1 MSRNV
6 RIILA
11 IIVVIAL
18 IAVAVVAA
26 IFVRGGDGTPS
37 ATISAPT
44 LAIDTQAEA
53 TTAPTQAAMEGA
65 TEATPS
71 NDTSADT
78 ASTDVESTGDV
89 VVYNIVTDQS
99 NVSFTL
105 TEDLRG
111 VPTTVVGE
119 TDQVAGQ
126 IAVDFA
132 TPQNSRVGEI
142 RINARTLQTDN
153 DFRNRAIRGEI
164 LQSAQDAFEFI
175 TFTPTEVVGLPETI
189 TPGQQFNFQLVGNLT
204 IRDITQP
211 VTFATT
217 IVSFSETE
225 LEGYAIATVQRASFN
240 LIIPSVPSVANV
252 SEAVDLRIDFGA
264 AAG

>member
-11 IIVVIAL
+11 IVVVIAV

-26 IFVRGGDGTPS
+26 IFIRGGDGTPS

-44 LAIDTQAEA
+44 LAIDTQTEA

-65 TEATPS
+65 TESTPS
-71 NDTSADT
+71 TET
-78 ASTDVESTGDV
+78 STDAESTGGV
-89 VVYNIVTDQS
+89 VIYNIITNQS

-175 TFTPTEVVGLPETI
+175 TFTPTEVTGLPETI
-189 TPGQQFNFQLVGNLT
+189 TPGEQFNFQIVGNLT

-211 VTFATT
+211 VTFETT
-217 IVSFSETE
+217 IVSFSDTA

-240 LIIPSVPSVANV
+240 LQIPSVPSVANV

-264 AAG
+264 EAS

>member
-11 IIVVIAL
+11 IVVVIAV

-26 IFVRGGDGTPS
+26 IFIRGGDGTPS

-44 LAIDTQAEA
+44 LAIDNQTEA
-53 TTAPTQAAMEGA
+53 TPAPTQAAMEGA
-65 TEATPS
+65 TEGTPS
-71 NDTSADT
+71 TDTS
-78 ASTDVESTGDV
+78 TDAESTGV
-89 VVYNIVTDQS
+89 VIYNIVTNQS

-105 TEDLRG
+105 TEELRG

-126 IAVDFA
+126 IAVDFSA
-132 TPQNSRVGEI
+132 PQNSRVGEI

-153 DFRNRAIRGEI
+153 DLRNRAIRGEI
-164 LQSAQDAFEFI
+164 LQSAQDVYEFI
-175 TFTPTEVVGLPETI
+175 TFTPTEVTGLPETI
-189 TPGQQFNFQLVGNLT
+189 TPGEQFNFQIVGNLT

-211 VTFATT
+211 VTFETT
-217 IVSFSETE
+217 IVSFSEAA
-225 LEGYAIATVQRASFN
+225 LEGYAIVTVQRASFN
-240 LIIPSVPSVANV
+240 LQIPSVPSVANV

-264 AAG
+264 EAS

>member
-11 IIVVIAL
+11 IIVVIAV
-18 IAVAVVAA
+18 IAIAVVAA
-26 IFVRGGDGTPS
+26 IFIRGGDGTPS

-44 LAIDTQAEA
+44 LEIATQVEP
-53 TTAPTQAAMEGA
+53 TTAPTEAAEEA
-65 TEATPS
+65 ATQEATTEAT
-71 NDTSADT
+71 AE
-78 ASTDVESTGDV
+78 ASSSGELI
-89 VVYNIVTDQS
+89 VYNIVTDQS

-126 IAVDFA
+126 LAVDFA
-132 TPQNSRVGEI
+132 NPQNSQVGEI
-142 RINARTLQTDN
+142 RINARTLQTDS

-164 LQSAQDAFEFI
+164 LQSAQDAYEFI
-175 TFTPTEVVGLPETI
+175 TFIPTEVTGLPETI
-189 TPGQQFNFQLVGNLT
+189 TEGQQFSFQIVGNLT

-211 VTFATT
+211 VTFETT
-217 IVSFSETE
+217 IISFSDTA
-225 LEGYAIATVQRASFN
+225 LEGYATATVQRGDFN
-240 LIIPSVPSVANV
+240 LQIPNVPSVANV
-252 SEAVDLRIDFGA
+252 SESVDLRIDFGA
-264 AAG
+264 EAG

>member
-6 RIILA
+6 RIIVG
-11 IIVVIAL
+11 IIVVLVIIAA
-18 IAVAVVAA
+18 AVYAYVY
-26 IFVRGGDGTPS
+26 ISGGDGTPS

-44 LAIDTQAEA
+44 LAVDTQTEP

-65 TEATPS
+65 TAATPS
-71 NDTSADT
+71 TDTSSGA
-78 ASTDVESTGDV
+78 ASAGSV
-89 VVYNIVTDQS
+89 VVYNIVTNQS

-105 TEDLRG
+105 TEDLMG
-111 VPTTVVGE
+111 QPTTVVGE

-126 IAVDFA
+126 IAVDFNN
-132 TPQNSRVGEI
+132 PQNSRVGEI
-142 RINARTLQTDN
+142 RINARTLQTDQEN
-153 DFRNRAIRGEI
+153 RNRAIRGQI
-164 LQSAQDAFEFI
+164 LQSAQDAYEFI

-189 TPGQQFNFQLVGNLT
+189 TPGQQFTFQIVGNLK

-211 VTFATT
+211 VTFETT

-225 LEGYAIATVQRASFN
+225 LEGYATTTVQRGSFN
-240 LIIPSVPSVANV
+240 LQIPNVPSVANV

-264 AAG
+264 TAG